1 MTRTRSSPARIRR
14 GAGPANIDVDVDEL
28 ADVRSDSLAEQT
40 YRRLRTLI
48 LDREL
53 PSGTPLNEV
62 RLALQLEISRTP
74 IREALIRL
82 VGEGLLVRADARSY
96 AVRTVSPQ
104 EFFDSMRVRDL
115 LESHAIDLAIDRI
128 SDETLDALEAAVDA
142 LQTGTPREA
151 ECWNFDDRFHLAIA
165 KASGNAMLAKI
176 IGELRVTVRLFRLCS
191 QLHRQQENHAEHVA
205 ILRALRSRDAGA
217 AKQAMGAHIRGLQD
231 DVIAAISGQSA
242 RMAPSAVASPAARA

>member
-1 MTRTRSSPARIRR
+1 MTRARSSPARIRR
-14 GAGPANIDVDVDEL
+14 GAGPANVDVEEL

-128 SDETLDALEAAVDA
+128 SDDTLDALEAAIDA
-142 LQTGTPREA
+142 LETGTPREA

-165 KASGNAMLAKI
+165 EASGNAMLTKI
-176 IGELRVTVRLFRLCS
+176 IGELRVTIRLFRLCS

-205 ILRALRSRDAGA
+205 ILRALRSRDAAA

-242 RMAPSAVASPAARA
+242 RMVSRAVASPRARA